1 MVHNLPQ
8 TLLNEVL
15 LATHLLTYSLIHFH
29 TQVCL
34 WLECR
39 DVTNLQLVNRSLC
52 SMISTSDPIWRNVCY
67 NRYFILHQTFYSL
80 TKTHFSS
87 LDVTGYQAPP
97 GMEKMDETMGYK
109 VLFTTW
115 CRWFH
120 GYSIEEIGMCNR
132 FWNRIEKW
140 LKHNALHIYDT
151 LRPPPSLQLIEDI
164 EYKLNRKIPRLVKLL
179 YRFHDGQNIHADRI
193 RLSHILPYEQQ
204 ILETGTK
211 VCHLIY
217 SLTHLLACLLTYSCR
232 YTLMITVDY

>member
-1 MVHNLPQ
+1 MCAITGTSYLIKHYVR
-8 TLLNEVL
+8 LL
-15 LATHLLTYSLIHFH
+15 
-29 TQVCL
+29 
-34 WLECR
+34 
-39 DVTNLQLVNRSLC
+39 
-52 SMISTSDPIWRNVCY
+52 
-67 NRYFILHQTFYSL
+67 
-80 TKTHFSS
+80 KTHFSS
-87 LDVTGYQAPP
+87 LDITGYQAPP

-151 LRPPPSLQLIEDI
+151 LRPPPSLQLIKDI
-164 EYKLNRKIPRLVKLL
+164 EDKLNRKIPRLVKLF

-204 ILETGTK
+204 VLENGTK
-211 VCHLIY
+211 VCH
-217 SLTHLLACLLTYSCR
+217 
-232 YTLMITVDY
+232 